1 MKSLAWLSVLCCL
14 KSLAWP
20 PAPVCFLLR
29 YRSQKHP
36 RTDGLS
42 RCWWYACTF
51 GVCDHFGGVKQQ
63 ERMTDMAV
71 GPTRALQLA
80 AVSGDRAGMA

>member
-1 MKSLAWLSVLCCL
+1 MFCM

-36 RTDGLS
+36 RTDGP
-42 RCWWYACTF
+42 
-51 GVCDHFGGVKQQ
+51 
-63 ERMTDMAV
+63 TDV
-71 GPTRALQLA
+71 LGKRATYFIVTALLE
-80 AVSGDRAGMA
+80 

>member
-20 PAPVCFLLR
+20 PVPVCFLLR

-36 RTDGLS
+36 RTDGP
-42 RCWWYACTF
+42 
-51 GVCDHFGGVKQQ
+51 
-63 ERMTDMAV
+63 TDV
-71 GPTRALQLA
+71 LGKRATYFIVTALLE
-80 AVSGDRAGMA
+80 